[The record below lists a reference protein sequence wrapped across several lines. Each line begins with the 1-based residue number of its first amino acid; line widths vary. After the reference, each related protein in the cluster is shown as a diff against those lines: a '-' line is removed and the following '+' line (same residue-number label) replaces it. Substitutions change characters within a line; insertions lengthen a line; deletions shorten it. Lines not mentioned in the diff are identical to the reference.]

1 MPNFQDRL
9 RGTRL
14 ALYIRRA
21 DRPPERK
28 VATVPHKGHDSLCA
42 LHESTSRPATWFEF
56 VDDDAL
62 IAFKQPLL
70 RALSQPVAVGEL
82 VGGERDGTLVVI
94 PTAPDE
100 DESRPRFT
108 PGRVVNAF
116 VAD

>member
-1 MPNFQDRL
+1 
-9 RGTRL
+9 L

-21 DRPPERK
+21 DRPPNVR
-28 VATVPHKGHDSLCA
+28 VAIVPHKGHDSLCA
-42 LHESTSRPATWFEF
+42 LHESTTRPATWFEF
-56 VDDDAL
+56 VDDDEL

-94 PTAPDE
+94 PTGPAE
-100 DESRPRFT
+100 DETMPRFA
-108 PGRVVNAF
+108 PGPVVNAF